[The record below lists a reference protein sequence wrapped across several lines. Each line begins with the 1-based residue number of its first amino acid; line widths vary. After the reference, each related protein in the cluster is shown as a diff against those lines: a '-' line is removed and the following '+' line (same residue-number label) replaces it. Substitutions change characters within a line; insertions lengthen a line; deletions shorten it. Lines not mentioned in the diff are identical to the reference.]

1 MSSKI
6 SRNYFT
12 NINALHW
19 LAWMKVKSDNLPVLA
34 FYFLSRK
41 NATSARYLPL
51 LNQMEKIR
59 IVVVNGT
66 RFGKFDFFQLK
77 LFKVFIKLTQYKQ
90 VKYEWIMVTDTGV
103 AKKSSNQILNIDDPL
118 YTQEE
123 IMKIKNWEIKL
134 KEGNKKSVIIV
145 TNHTTEKYLLDSGIQ
160 SKVFIIEQGHSKNYN
175 TRTEKFED
183 FTFVYSSPYIHVCGD
198 KHANHPTWGVNL
210 FIKNI
215 IPELIKNDP
224 LISIH
229 LIGHMG
235 KNARKFLNKFDQV
248 TMHGYKTI
256 EENYELL
263 KKCNV
268 ALYPRTI
275 DNKRRVLKIYEY
287 IGANLPIIAF
297 DLEDTKP
304 VKEFNVGL
312 SVETIAEFV
321 LAVLRI
327 KNDEELYSN
336 FQKNLISI
344 QNEYSWESLAD
355 KYDNL
360 ITNNFD

>member
-6 SRNYFT
+6 GRNYIT

-19 LAWMKVKSDNLPVLA
+19 FAWTKVKSDNLPVLA

-41 NATSARYLPL
+41 NATSPRYLPL
-51 LNQMEKIR
+51 LNQMKKIR
-59 IVVVNGT
+59 IVVCNGT
-66 RFGKFDFFQLK
+66 RFGKLDFFQLK
-77 LFKVFIKLTQYKQ
+77 LFKVFIKLTHHKQ
-90 VKYEWIMVTDTGV
+90 KKYEWIMVTDTEV
-103 AKKSSNQILNIDDPL
+103 AKKSTNQILNIDDPL
-118 YTQEE
+118 YSQEE
-123 IMKIKNWEIKL
+123 IIKIKKWEMKL
-134 KEGNKKSVIIV
+134 KEENKKSVIIV
-145 TNHTTEKYLLDSGIQ
+145 TNGTTEKYLLDSGSK

-175 TRTEKFED
+175 TRTEKFKD
-183 FTFVYSSPYIHVCGD
+183 FTFVYSSPYIHVFGD

-210 FIKNI
+210 FIEKI

-235 KNARKFLNKFDQV
+235 KNARKFLNNFDQV

-263 KKCNV
+263 KKCHV

-275 DNKRRVLKIYEY
+275 DNNRRVLKIYEF

-304 VKEFNVGL
+304 VKELNIGL

-327 KNDEELYSN
+327 KNDGELYSN

-344 QNEYSWESLAD
+344 QNKYSWESLAD